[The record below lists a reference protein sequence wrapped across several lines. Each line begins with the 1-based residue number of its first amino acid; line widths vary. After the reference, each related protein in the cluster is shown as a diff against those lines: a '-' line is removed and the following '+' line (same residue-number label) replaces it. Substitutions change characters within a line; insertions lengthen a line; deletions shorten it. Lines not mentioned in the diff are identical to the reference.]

1 MDLTLSA
8 KSLGERGCYG
18 DGVLAETLFLGED
31 LLPLLVLA
39 LGGALAVGNMLAL
52 VRPPRDAR
60 PGELTRAPLGR
71 SLVMLVVGVVAT
83 IWAVASLTTG

>member
-1 MDLTLSA
+1 M
-8 KSLGERGCYG
+8 
-18 DGVLAETLFLGED
+18 LAETLFLGED

-52 VRPPRDAR
+52 VRPPRDSR

>member
-1 MDLTLSA
+1 LSA
-8 KSLGERGCYG
+8 KSLGERGCYR
-18 DGVLAETLFLGED
+18 DRVLAETLFLGED

-52 VRPPRDAR
+52 VRPPRDSR